1 MTARRSL
8 GKTHVARALWY
19 VKPQVVELR
28 SAPVPAPGPGE
39 ALVRTL
45 FSGISRGTE
54 RLVCNGA
61 IPQSEWGR
69 MRAPLQDGDF
79 PFPVKYGYC
88 AAGEVIAG
96 PAALVGRTVF
106 CLHPHQDV
114 FVAPIDMLVPV
125 PEAVPARRATL
136 AAAMETAL
144 NAHWDAGTGPADR
157 IVVIG
162 AGVVGLLVARLAAR
176 LPGSSVSLI
185 DIDEGRRGLAAQ
197 LGADFAAPDAVPRE
211 ADVVFH
217 TSASAAGLATA
228 LAAAGTEARVVEL
241 SWYGD
246 RDISAPLG
254 GSFHSRRLQLVAS
267 QVGQVAASH
276 RPRWS
281 RRRRLEA
288 ALQLLDDPPLD
299 ALVREEIAFVEVP
312 RLLPSLLAASAQG
325 LAPVIRYV

>member
-1 MTARRSL
+1 MTARRSI
-8 GKTHVARALWY
+8 GKTQVARALWY

-28 SAPVPAPGPGE
+28 AAPVPPPGPGE

-54 RLVCNGA
+54 RLVCNGSV
-61 IPQSEWGR
+61 PQSEWER
-69 MRAPLQDGDF
+69 MRAPFQDGDF

-88 AAGEVIAG
+88 TTGEVIAG
-96 PAALVGRTVF
+96 PTAMAGRTVF

-114 FVAPIDMLVPV
+114 FVAPVDMLVPI

-136 AAAMETAL
+136 AASMETAL

-157 IVVIG
+157 IVIVG

-176 LPGSSVSLI
+176 LPGATVTVV
-185 DIDEGRRGLAAQ
+185 DIDESRRGLAEQ
-197 LGADFAAPDAVPRE
+197 LGAAFALPEAVPRE

-217 TSASAAGLATA
+217 TSATAAGLAAA
-228 LAAAGTEARVVEL
+228 LGAAGPEARVVEL

-246 RDISAPLG
+246 RDIAAPLG
-254 GSFHSRRLQLVAS
+254 GPFHSRRLQLVSS
-267 QVGQVAASH
+267 QVGQVAASR

-281 RRRRLEA
+281 PRRRLEA

-299 ALVREEIAFVEVP
+299 ALVREEIAFAEAP
-312 RLLPSLLAASAQG
+312 KLLPSLLATSARG